1 MMVLATSPGVILDF
15 KNLNLPELSS
25 DGDQTVVLLDVV
37 HVNVEDI

>member
-1 MMVLATSPGVILDF
+1 MVLATSPGVILDF

-25 DGDQTVVLLDVV
+25 DGDQTVVLLNVV